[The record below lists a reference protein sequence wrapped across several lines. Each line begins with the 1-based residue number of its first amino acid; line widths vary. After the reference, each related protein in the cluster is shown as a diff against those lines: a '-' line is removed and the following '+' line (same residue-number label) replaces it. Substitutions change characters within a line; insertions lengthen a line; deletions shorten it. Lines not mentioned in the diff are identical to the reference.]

1 MANDPAGR
9 PFNPHTMHQD
19 ASISS
24 IRREYMR
31 ESLSESDVH
40 AHPFRQFDRWWAE
53 ALKADIDEVNAMTL
67 STLSASGFPG
77 SRIVLLKGYDDQG
90 FVWYTNYESRKGK
103 ELAAHPKASL
113 LLFWKELERQVRIE
127 GICEQVSAEESDAYF
142 NARPEGSR
150 IGAWASPQSQ
160 PIESREILDRNIADI
175 SERFSDTP
183 IYRPPHWGGYRLRP
197 VMMEF
202 WQGRPSRLHDRIRY
216 DLTDSDGWKI
226 TRLAP

>member
-1 MANDPAGR
+1 MQ
-9 PFNPHTMHQD
+9 QD

-31 ESLSESDVH
+31 EALSESDVDLD
-40 AHPFRQFDRWWAE
+40 PIRQFDRWWAE

-67 STLSASGFPG
+67 CTMSAEGFPG
-77 SRIVLLKGYDDQG
+77 SRIVLLKGYDDNG
-90 FVWYTNYESRKGK
+90 FVWFTNYESRKGR

-113 LLFWKELERQVRIE
+113 LFFWKELERQVRIE
-127 GICEQVSAEESDAYF
+127 GICERVSSEESDAYY
-142 NARPEGSR
+142 NSRPEGSR

-160 PIESREILDRNIADI
+160 PIESREILDRNLAAIA
-175 SERFSDTP
+175 ERFSGQP
-183 IYRPPHWGGYRLRP
+183 IYRPPHWGGYRLKP

-216 DLTDSDGWKI
+216 DVQDEAGWKI